1 MALRLAALAAFA
13 LALPAPT
20 AAAAAAHTRA
30 ELAERAPTL
39 AALLRRADD
48 AGEAEAVA
56 HELRSDP
63 HAEIMRTH
71 RCNASCGARA
81 RAGERAAF
89 PIVAASGMGD
99 SCFNAG
105 MMSLAS
111 TAGEHL
117 GVYSRCVP
125 TGDNAIT
132 DTLNSFLMTMDG
144 NVDEFATRVRADEN
158 LRGGFYAFGVSQG
171 SNVIRGYIQRYNDP
185 PVIGFMSLSSPI
197 VGVAAFPYCAP
208 DVPLLGPICQILA
221 EFLGSLAY
229 LPLFQGF
236 LFQANYYRDP
246 TKLDTP
252 EYREN
257 SQLAAWNNEGV
268 AVNNTYR
275 ENMLRTQQ
283 VIAVMALQDAVV
295 WPVVG
300 QQWGAPAPGQWAD
313 ILPMRETDWYIN
325 DLFGLRSMDE
335 QGRLFFEEFTGGHIG
350 FSTTELLGWLD
361 KYFRAPSASPPS
373 SA

>member
-1 MALRLAALAAFA
+1 MVPPAPLAAAVAMVVTMA
-13 LALPAPT
+13 YAVSSSAVD
-20 AAAAAAHTRA
+20 
-30 ELAERAPTL
+30 ELATHAPRL
-39 AALLRRADD
+39 GNLHRRVH
-48 AGEAEAVA
+48 AGEGAAVA

-63 HAEIMRTH
+63 NAEIMRVH
-71 RCNASCGARA
+71 SCNATTGCGKRA

-105 MMSLAS
+105 MLSLAS
-111 TAGEHL
+111 IAGEHL
-117 GVYSRCVP
+117 GVYSRCIP
-125 TGDNAIT
+125 TGDNVIT

-158 LRGGFYAFGVSQG
+158 LRAGFYAFGVSQG

-185 PVIGFMSLSSPI
+185 PVVGFMSLSSPI

-208 DVPLLGPICQILA
+208 DIPVVGVICQVLA

-229 LPLFQGF
+229 LPLFQSF
-236 LFQANYYRDP
+236 LFQANYFRDP

-252 EYREN
+252 EYREH
-257 SQLAAWNNEGV
+257 SQLASWNNEGLF
-268 AVNNTYR
+268 VNNTFR

-283 VIAVMALQDAVV
+283 LISVMALQDAVV

-300 QQWGAPAPGQWAD
+300 QQWGAPAPGQWEA
-313 ILPMRETDWYIN
+313 IQTMRETDWWMN
-325 DLFGLRSMDE
+325 DLFGLRSMDGE
-335 QGRLFFEEFTGGHIG
+335 GRLFFEEFAGGHIG
-350 FSTTELLGWLD
+350 FSTAQLLEWLD
-361 KYFRAPSASPPS
+361 RYFR
-373 SA
+373 